1 MTLAAEIVS
10 QGDEVVTGQVVDTN
24 AAFLARMLEDA
35 GLGVTRHVV
44 VGDAPDL
51 IASALA
57 DAAGRAAQ
65 VVCTGGLGP
74 TDDDHTAEAVHRAFG
89 LPLEERP
96 EALAE
101 VRARYAAW
109 GRAPDPS
116 GLRQARIPIGAALL
130 ENRLGTAPGFR
141 VDRPGCALWFLPGVP
156 REMVAMARE
165 HLEPALAALAIDRDR
180 VHVVRCTG
188 IGEGLV
194 QERMRGLEIP
204 TGVRIGWRAVIP
216 EVQVKLRAG
225 PEVPQ
230 DQLEALLE
238 HLLAILGD
246 RVFAVDGGS
255 LEQVVGFRLRDR
267 GETVATAES
276 CTAGRLAAAI
286 TRVPG
291 ASAWFLEGAV
301 VYANDAK
308 VRACGVDPALLD
320 AYGAVSEPV
329 ARALAEGIRRRAG
342 STWGLATT
350 GIAGPSGGTPDKP
363 VGTVHIAVA
372 GPPGTVHRR
381 LHGPGARESV
391 MDRAVGAVLDLLR
404 SVLA

>member
-1 MTLAAEIVS
+1 MLTAEIVS
-10 QGDEVVTGQVVDTN
+10 QGDEVVTGQVADTN
-24 AAFLARMLEDA
+24 AAFLARLLEDA

-44 VGDAPDL
+44 VGDDPVL
-51 IASALA
+51 IARALE

-74 TDDDHTAEAVHRAFG
+74 TDDDHTTDAVGLAFG

-101 VRARYAAW
+101 VQARYAAW

-116 GLRQARIPIGAALL
+116 GRRQARLPVGATLL
-130 ENRLGTAPGFR
+130 KNRLGTAPGFR

-156 REMVAMARE
+156 REMEAMARE
-165 HLEPALAALAIDRDR
+165 HLEPALAALALDRDR
-180 VHVVRCTG
+180 IHVVRCAG

-204 TGVRIGWRAVIP
+204 SGVRIGWRAVIP

-225 PEVPQ
+225 PEVPEDRLDAFLQ
-230 DQLEALLE
+230 RLIAV
-238 HLLAILGD
+238 LGD
-246 RVFAVDGGS
+246 RVFSVDGGS
-255 LEQVVGFRLRDR
+255 LEEVVGQRLRDR

-308 VRACGVDPALLD
+308 VRTCGVDPVLLE
-320 AYGAVSEPV
+320 AHGAVSEPV

-342 STWGLATT
+342 ATWGLSTT
-350 GIAGPSGGTPDKP
+350 GVAGPSGGTPDKP

-372 GPPGTVHRR
+372 GPTGTTHRQ
-381 LHGPGARESV
+381 LCGPGARESV
-391 MDRAVGAVLDLLR
+391 MDRAVGAVLDLFR
-404 SVLA
+404 CVLA